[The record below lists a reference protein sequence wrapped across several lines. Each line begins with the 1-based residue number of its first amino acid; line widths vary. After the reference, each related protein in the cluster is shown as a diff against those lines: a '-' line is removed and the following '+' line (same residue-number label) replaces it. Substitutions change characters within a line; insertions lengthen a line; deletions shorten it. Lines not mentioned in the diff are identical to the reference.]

1 MVTVT
6 MSHKKQRES
15 ELFYL
20 HHPAQQTD
28 TPCAFSLFIPHFSY
42 LFSHLFF
49 FFTFN
54 FSTLYIINMG
64 NCLRN
69 SKISAQEDQ
78 NYDTFSHEKVKAVPI
93 LSKLE
98 APGME
103 QSMKKKVRFM
113 VQNGEGENYCR
124 SGSARIRVVMS
135 VEELKR
141 MLRCKDEAELQSSME
156 QLLHVVKLRGGRV
169 SEVGGECDDERIN
182 SWKPSLDTI
191 PEDCFMNF
199 K

>member
-1 MVTVT
+1 MVTVL
-6 MSHKKQRES
+6 MSDKKQENLSFFIFITRRNKR
-15 ELFYL
+15 
-20 HHPAQQTD
+20 
-28 TPCAFSLFIPHFSY
+28 IPHVLSLYLYLTFHTLPPIFSS
-42 LFSHLFF
+42 LTSIFSI
-49 FFTFN
+49 
-54 FSTLYIINMG
+54 LYIINMG

-69 SKISAQEDQ
+69 SKISAQENQ
-78 NYDTFSHEKVKAVPI
+78 NHDTFSHEKVKALPI

-156 QLLHVVKLRGGRV
+156 QLLHAVKFRGGRV

-191 PEDCFMNF
+191 PEDCFMNL